1 MSTASIFF
9 FLLALV
15 AVGVFASDPELVS
28 DYAAAPAATNASF
41 FTFTGFR
48 SDVTAPAGTFL
59 VKKASLAEFP
69 GLNGLGVSMAKL
81 SYQPGTTNPPHIHP
95 RAAELLFVLQ
105 GSLSVGLVDTTNK
118 LFVQKL
124 EMGDMFVF
132 PKGLVHFQFNDGQHE
147 AKAISAFGSSSAG
160 TVSLPVTLFGSGI
173 DDQILSK
180 AFKVSTDT
188 VKTLKNALAV
198 KKTARKL

>member
-1 MSTASIFF
+1 MSTTSLQVIYF

-28 DYAAAPAATNASF
+28 DFAANPAATNASF

-48 SDVTAPAGTFL
+48 DDVTAPAGTFL

-69 GLNGLGVSMAKL
+69 GLNGLGVSIAKL

-105 GSLSVGLVDTTNK
+105 GSLSVGLVDTTTNK

-147 AKAISAFGSSSAG
+147 AKAISAFGSSNPG
-160 TVSLPVTLFGSGI
+160 TVSLPATLFGSGI
-173 DDQILSK
+173 DDKILSK

-188 VKTLKNALAV
+188 VKMLKNALTM
-198 KKTARKL
+198 KKC